1 MEIVTRE
8 LVGGGIREANP
19 GQILRVG
26 GHCKDREKMGDS
38 EWSGRWDLS
47 EITLLRTS
55 CGGQKR
61 ERWVMWRLLQ
71 SGIQV
76 RRPGGGLG
84 GGHRDSEQNC
94 VVL

>member
-1 MEIVTRE
+1 MEIVTWE
-8 LVGGGIREANP
+8 LVGSGIREANP

-61 ERWVMWRLLQ
+61 ERWVSVEATAVRDPSKKTGRWPRWRPQ
-71 SGIQV
+71 GQ
-76 RRPGGGLG
+76 
-84 GGHRDSEQNC
+84 
-94 VVL
+94 